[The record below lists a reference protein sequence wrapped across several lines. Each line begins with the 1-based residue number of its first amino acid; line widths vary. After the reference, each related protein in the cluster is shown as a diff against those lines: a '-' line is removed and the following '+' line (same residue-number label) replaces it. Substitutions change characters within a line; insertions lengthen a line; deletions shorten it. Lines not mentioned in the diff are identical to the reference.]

1 MRLGRLD
8 AVQVWMIALMRRP
21 RASAETSAGD
31 DRQYL
36 FERVDDAAV
45 IQLYV
50 DGFEAIDIREKTLIW
65 HL

>member
-1 MRLGRLD
+1 MD
-8 AVQVWMIALMRRP
+8 DSADETT